1 MLSRHAKPS
10 DEGFAPEPPCND
22 RVKSIGCRGGCSPAP
37 SSWRSTG
44 AVLLASS
51 ESCPESGDQARIFA
65 GLTGHRART
74 GPTMGSPV
82 IPGSRAP
89 PTLAPDPGRE
99 PTRTVELAQ
108 VQTREV

>member
-1 MLSRHAKPS
+1 MQRPRQVHRLPGR
-10 DEGFAPEPPCND
+10 
-22 RVKSIGCRGGCSPAP
+22 
-37 SSWRSTG
+37 
-44 AVLLASS
+44 LLACAKLLAIDRSS
-51 ESCPESGDQARIFA
+51 AAREQRELSESGDQARIFA

-89 PTLAPDPGRE
+89 PTLAQDPGRE